1 MGVSGPVPAEIPY
14 GTSVPRVEGVPL
26 PQAREHR
33 SRIAGRLRTTPARL
47 TVAAVAVTALAVPA
61 AAYAVPAHQAGQHQS
76 YPAWV
81 GTWASSPMAGV
92 TSSTCPAG
100 AGGITNQTVRNIV
113 YTSVGGSR
121 VRIRISNAFG
131 TAPLTVGDASVA
143 VDETGAETVPGTTRQ
158 LTFGGSTSVTIPA
171 GAEAVS
177 DPVRLHVQALEDLAV
192 SVYVPALTGV
202 ATYHETAM
210 QTNFVSTSGD
220 FAQTDSAASYT
231 TSINCWMFVDGVEV
245 PGSPRVTGSV
255 IAFGDSITDGYQ
267 SDPNANDR
275 WPNFLAR
282 RLDALA
288 GPTMS
293 VVDEGISGNQVL
305 TDSSSFG
312 VSALHRLQRDV
323 IDQPGAK
330 VVILLEGINDI
341 GFTDLGL
348 DNPPATAASIIAGY
362 EQIIA
367 RVHAA
372 GLRIIAGTLTPFLTL
387 PVATTGYQDAAG
399 EVIREEVNHWILT
412 SGAFDGVINFASAV
426 ASPQDPEAINPV
438 YDSGDHLHPNDEGYQ
453 VMGDLIP
460 LRMLLGDE
468 H

>member
-1 MGVSGPVPAEIPY
+1 MRLV
-14 GTSVPRVEGVPL
+14 
-26 PQAREHR
+26 
-33 SRIAGRLRTTPARL
+33 IA
-47 TVAAVAVTALAVPA
+47 AAAAAAIIVPA
-61 AAYAVPAHQAGQHQS
+61 AAYAVPAHSSAHPS

-81 GTWASSPMAGV
+81 GTWASSPMTGA

-100 AGGITNQTVRNIV
+100 SGGITNQTVRNIV
-113 YTSVGGSR
+113 YTSVGGKD
-121 VRIRISNAFG
+121 VRIRLSNTFG
-131 TAPLTVGDASVA
+131 TAPLTIGDASVA
-143 VDETGAETVPGTTRQ
+143 VDETGAQTVPGTTRQ
-158 LTFGGSTSVTIPA
+158 LRFDGGTSVTIPV
-171 GAEAVS
+171 GAEVVS
-177 DPVRLHVQALEDLAV
+177 DPVQLNVQPMQDLAV
-192 SVYVPALTGV
+192 SVYVPSLSGP
-202 ATYHETAM
+202 ATYHATAV
-210 QTNFVSTSGD
+210 QTNFVSTAGD
-220 FAQTDSAASYT
+220 FATADSASAYT

-245 PGSPRVTGSV
+245 SGSSHVIGSV
-255 IAFGDSITDGYQ
+255 VAFGDSITDGFQ
-267 SDPNANDR
+267 SNPNANDR

-282 RLDALA
+282 RLDAIA

-305 TDSSSFG
+305 TDSSFAG

-362 EQIIA
+362 QQIIA

-387 PVATTGYQDAAG
+387 PVATTGYQDAQG
-399 EVIREEVNHWILT
+399 EVVREEVNHWILT
-412 SGAFDGVINFASAV
+412 SGAFDAVINFASAV
-426 ASPQDPEAINPV
+426 ASPYDPEAINPI
-438 YDSGDHLHPNDEGYQ
+438 YDSGDHLHPNDSGYQ

-460 LRMLLGDE
+460 LHMLFGDR